1 MVYLKQMASL
11 ELSAALRVRG
21 KWLVLRVGAQGSLR
35 FHASPRSTRI
45 GIMLNC
51 MDHGECLVT
60 TVRFY
65 FLTCPNGNLQIK
77 TEADLK
83 ARLGILEFILKFIT
97 PGTKKSV

>member
-1 MVYLKQMASL
+1 MVCSKQMANL

-21 KWLVLRVGAQGSLR
+21 NWLVLRAGAPGSIR

-51 MDHGECLVT
+51 MDHGKRLVT

-65 FLTCPNGNLQIK
+65 FLTRPNGNLQIK
-77 TEADLK
+77 IEADLK
-83 ARLGILEFILKFIT
+83 TQLGIMDYILTFVI
-97 PGTKKSV
+97 PGG